1 LKLNLTRIAQYPTP
15 IRIGLFVLTLLTI
28 WVPIALPITRLVSD
42 NNLATILTMPLLY
55 AEFVLLVVL
64 WGRFVYQQPNLL
76 KRYGFRQPRK
86 TIRNLVKGLSI
97 GLISLMLMF
106 VVQSLF
112 GWVIWQGP
120 QPTFAQIFLEGA
132 IVAIAYGLAEEL
144 LFRGWLLDELQRGYS
159 ARTALLTS
167 SIVYAALHCIRPLQ
181 ESIQFPA
188 LIILGMILVWAKRA
202 TQGRL
207 GLSIGLHAGLI
218 WGYYIVNVGQLV
230 KYSNQV
236 PEWVTGVGRNPLAGI
251 VGIFSLS
258 AIAVWIRASAR
269 RQQRSRLPQDG

>member
-1 LKLNLTRIAQYPTP
+1 MKLNLTRIAQYPTP

-76 KRYGFRQPRK
+76 KRYGFRQPRR
-86 TIRNLVKGLSI
+86 TIRNLAKGLSI

-112 GWVIWQGP
+112 GWVIWQAP
-120 QPTFAQIFLEGA
+120 QPTFAQIFVEGA
-132 IVAIAYGLAEEL
+132 IVAIAYGVAEEL

-159 ARTALLTS
+159 ARTALLLS
-167 SIVYAALHCIRPLQ
+167 SLIFAGLHLRFV
-181 ESIQFPA
+181 QFPA
-188 LIILGMILVWAKRA
+188 LFVLGLILVWAKRA
-202 TQGRL
+202 TDGRL

-230 KYSNQV
+230 KYSNHV
-236 PEWVTGVGRNPLAGI
+236 PEWVTGVERNPLAGI
-251 VGIFSLS
+251 VGIFSLG
-258 AIAVWIRASAR
+258 AIALWMRTIAQ
-269 RQQRSRLPQDG
+269 RQQRLRLSQD

>member
-1 LKLNLTRIAQYPTP
+1 M
-15 IRIGLFVLTLLTI
+15 I
-28 WVPIALPITRLVSD
+28 WVPIALPISHLVRDS
-42 NNLATILTMPLLY
+42 NLATILTMPLLY

-76 KRYGFRQPRK
+76 KRYGFRQPHK
-86 TIRNLVKGLSI
+86 TIRNLAKGLSI

-106 VVQSLF
+106 VAQSLF
-112 GWVIWQGP
+112 GWVTWQVP
-120 QPTFAQIFLEGA
+120 QPTFPQIFLEGA
-132 IVAIAYGLAEEL
+132 IVAIAYGVAEEL

-167 SIVYAALHCIRPLQ
+167 SIIYAALHCIRPLQ

-202 TQGRL
+202 TDGRL

-230 KYSNQV
+230 KYSNRV
-236 PEWVTGVGRNPLAGI
+236 PEWVTGVSRNPLAGV
-251 VGIFSLS
+251 VGIVSLS
-258 AIAVWIRASAR
+258 AIALWMRASAK
-269 RQQRSRLPQDG
+269 RQQKLRLSQD